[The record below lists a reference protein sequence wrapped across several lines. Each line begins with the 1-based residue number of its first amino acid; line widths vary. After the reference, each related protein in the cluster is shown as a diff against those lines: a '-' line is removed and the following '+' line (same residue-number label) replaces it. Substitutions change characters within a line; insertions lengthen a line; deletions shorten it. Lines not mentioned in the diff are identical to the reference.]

1 MLAGMRRVIGILF
14 GILFALALPAP
25 AQAPAHTLFVKTGR
39 LIFDTTAAPM
49 DHGEIIITNGTI
61 TSLGTN
67 LAQPAGSELVD
78 LSTQTVMPS
87 LLDAHTH
94 IAAGALGAS
103 PSVGLAALYG
113 SRDVA
118 YALESGV
125 SAMRV
130 LGTDGF
136 IDVALANA
144 IEQGV
149 IPGPHMIPAAHAIS
163 IPGGHAD
170 FLTLPPQFP
179 LDDYYTPLQGF
190 INSVAD
196 AEKAV
201 HLQVKYGAK
210 VIKIMASGGVLS
222 PTDQFT
228 SEQLTPA
235 EMATIVQV
243 AHGDH
248 IKVAAHDE
256 NLQSILDALHA
267 GIDSCEHCSDLN
279 QEALDYMKAHH
290 QVMDATI
297 YVVDN
302 VLANGARMHMSDYS
316 LRKARELAAK
326 HMASFQLALRSG
338 VTMDAGSD
346 QSYAPGTGTI
356 YNEVVSEVSHGATPQ
371 QALTAATKNNAVLLD
386 LDQLGTLAVG
396 KEGDLVAMAG
406 NPLADINAVSHLTT
420 VIYQGKVLKPG
431 GNQ

>member
-1 MLAGMRRVIGILF
+1 MKTAVGVSLA
-14 GILFALALPAP
+14 FALAGVGF
-25 AQAPAHTLFVKTGR
+25 AQAPPHTMFVKSGR
-39 LIFDTTAAPM
+39 LIFDTTQAPM
-49 DHGEIIITNGTI
+49 DRGEIIITNGTV
-61 TSLGTN
+61 TAVGAN

-78 LSTQTVMPS
+78 LSADTVMPS

-94 IAAGALGAS
+94 IAAGAFGAS
-103 PSVGLAALYG
+103 PSYALAALMG

-118 YALESGV
+118 YARESGV
-125 SAMRV
+125 AAMRV

-136 IDVALANA
+136 IDVALGDA
-144 IEQGV
+144 IDQGA
-149 IPGPHMIPAAHAIS
+149 IPGPHIIPAAHAIS

-179 LDDYYTPLQGF
+179 LDDYYNPLHGF

-222 PTDQFT
+222 PTDQFS
-228 SEQLTPA
+228 SEQLSPA

-248 IKVAAHDE
+248 LKVAAHDE
-256 NLQSILDALHA
+256 NLQAILDALHA
-267 GIDSCEHCSDLN
+267 GIDSCEHCSDLD

-302 VLANGARMHMSDYS
+302 LLANGARMHMPEYT
-316 LRKARELAAK
+316 LRKAHELATK

-338 VTMDAGSD
+338 VIMDAGSD

-356 YNEVVSEVSHGATPQ
+356 YNEVVSEVNHGATPQ
-371 QALTAATKNNAVLLD
+371 QALTAATKNNAALLE

-396 KEGDLVAMAG
+396 KEGDLVAMTG

-420 VIYQGKVLKPG
+420 VVYQGKVVKPSA
-431 GNQ
+431 NQ

>member
-1 MLAGMRRVIGILF
+1 MRRVIGILF

-346 QSYAPGTGTI
+346 QS
-356 YNEVVSEVSHGATPQ
+356 
-371 QALTAATKNNAVLLD
+371 
-386 LDQLGTLAVG
+386 
-396 KEGDLVAMAG
+396 
-406 NPLADINAVSHLTT
+406 
-420 VIYQGKVLKPG
+420 
-431 GNQ
+431 